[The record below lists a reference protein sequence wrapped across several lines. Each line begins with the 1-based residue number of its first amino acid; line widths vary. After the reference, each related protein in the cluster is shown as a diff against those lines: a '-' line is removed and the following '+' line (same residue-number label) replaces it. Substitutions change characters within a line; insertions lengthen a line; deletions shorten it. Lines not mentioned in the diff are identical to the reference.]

1 MPILG
6 IPAAFPPSIRP
17 YGRRGGIRAAFFGYG
32 NRIARQGDPCRRSPD
47 GRTKG
52 RRTPSHEWRS
62 IPVSRRPRAGRNRR
76 TCLTSHPG
84 RRART
89 CRLERGDPRRKRQ
102 RMNSESIMTHLP
114 NGETVPVYDRMLG
127 ESALD
132 ARPEPGAVT
141 TLVPGEQIAPARSL
155 VQWGPILAGFF
166 SATAIFLLLTAL
178 GIALGASVLEPRAGG
193 VAIGPWPAV
202 WAAITIIV
210 AFLVGGWVASRSTL
224 FGSRYSHLMDGFVV

>member
-1 MPILG
+1 
-6 IPAAFPPSIRP
+6 
-17 YGRRGGIRAAFFGYG
+17 
-32 NRIARQGDPCRRSPD
+32 
-47 GRTKG
+47 
-52 RRTPSHEWRS
+52 
-62 IPVSRRPRAGRNRR
+62 
-76 TCLTSHPG
+76 
-84 RRART
+84 
-89 CRLERGDPRRKRQ
+89 
-102 RMNSESIMTHLP
+102 MNSESIMTHLP

-224 FGSRYSHLMDGFVV
+224 FGSRYSHLMDGFVVGAAGLTLIVWWSTTGLADLFGTIGQDVSRIMASAGAGNPQAFDLIRQGGFITFVWFLLPLLAATVGGYLGQFQRIDIVRRHVSVTR